1 MNQRTRCNEIL
12 QVCYRKYVCPAS
24 LECVGDDSSED
35 PGLGMGYSS
44 TEKSPRIRKAK
55 TACMKVTIKQQFMV
69 LQEENGKTT

>member
-35 PGLGMGYSS
+35 PGLGMGC
-44 TEKSPRIRKAK
+44 KSPRIRKAK
-55 TACMKVTIKQQFMV
+55 TACVKVTIKQQFMV